1 MAAQGVME
9 TARGH
14 SEDERPAQ
22 GVMETARGH
31 SEDER
36 PAQGVMETARG
47 HSEDERPA
55 QGVMET
61 ARGHSEDERPAPKRG
76 LIKVQQNLEVS
87 LPKLLRFHCFI
98 QTEALRGEKWLISV
112 YM

>member
-9 TARGH
+9 ARGH
-14 SEDERPAQ
+14 SDDERPAQ
-22 GVMETARGH
+22 GVMETRGH
-31 SEDER
+31 SEDKR
-36 PAQGVMETARG
+36 PAQGVMET
-47 HSEDERPA
+47 
-55 QGVMET
+55 
-61 ARGHSEDERPAPKRG
+61 RGHSEDERPAPKRE